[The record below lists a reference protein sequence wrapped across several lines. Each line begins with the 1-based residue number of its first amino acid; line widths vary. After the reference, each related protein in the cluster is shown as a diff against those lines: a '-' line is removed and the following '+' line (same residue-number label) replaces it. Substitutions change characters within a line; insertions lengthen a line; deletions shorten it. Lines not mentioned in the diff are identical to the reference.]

1 MVMVHISGKLENK
14 NVENFQKLAMTL
26 FKKK

>member
-1 MVMVHISGKLENK
+1 MVMVHISGKLGNK